1 LTING
6 EKLEELQAEAILNLG
21 TSKNTVHVILNL
33 FLVKGIEDDATT
45 VNDESEA
52 Y

>member
-1 LTING
+1 
-6 EKLEELQAEAILNLG
+6 
-21 TSKNTVHVILNL
+21 VILNL